1 MDKKSKKTKII
12 NFKKVFF
19 ALILVMLI
27 IILGV
32 IIKSGKFEALEG
44 YMYSFAADITGG
56 QATSSNATSSNA
68 TSSNATSSNA
78 TSSNA
83 TSSNAT
89 SSNATSSNAT
99 SSNATS
105 SNASK
110 PDSSNTST
118 EKPTSS
124 GTSTEKPTSS
134 STSTEKP
141 TSSNTSKNG
150 TNTSNNKI
158 ITNEKEMEPTIK
170 NEDNIKT
177 EYNNSELTIEVIKE
191 IADNEEIENII
202 IRLDNNTKIS
212 KEIFEAFKGKSKQL
226 TINSGNNQMIFSGET
241 LKEAKEI
248 DANIT
253 CNVIDDKSEFKEKLD
268 SGIIVNFANNGQLPG
283 KARIRIKLTDDMK
296 AVLDTNSIFVYFYN
310 EDAKEFIE
318 ILEGIDYT
326 EDGFVEFTIEHNS
339 KYVIVDEK
347 IESDQYKEVESNTEQ
362 ETVSFLESHK
372 IYVLIIGASILVI
385 IIVIVILI
393 VDKKTKGK
401 ANNK

>member
-44 YMYSFAADITGG
+44 YMYSFAADITEG
-56 QATSSNATSSNA
+56 QATSSD
-68 TSSNATSSNA
+68 
-78 TSSNA
+78 A

-118 EKPTSS
+118 EKPTS
-124 GTSTEKPTSS
+124 T
-134 STSTEKP
+134 
-141 TSSNTSKNG
+141 NTSKNE

-170 NEDNIKT
+170 NEEKIKT
-177 EYNNSELTIEVIKE
+177 EYNNSELTLEVIKK
-191 IADNEEIENII
+191 IVDNEEIENII

-248 DANIT
+248 DANII
-253 CNVIDDKSEFKEKLD
+253 CNVIDDKSEFKETLE

-310 EDAKEFIE
+310 ENTKEFIE

-326 EDGFVEFTIEHNS
+326 EDGFIEFAIEHNS

-347 IESDQYKEVESNTEQ
+347 IESNQNKKVETNTEQ
-362 ETVSFLESHK
+362 ETVSFLESYK
-372 IYVLIIGASILVI
+372 MYVLIIGASILVI
-385 IIVIVILI
+385 IIVTVILI